1 VLQKKLEDSQN
12 YLERLTLKRRNM
24 KNKNISK
31 MQHIETVRVDGVE
44 HSKEIEH
51 PAFTVGDRELK
62 FPEDH

>member
-1 VLQKKLEDSQN
+1 
-12 YLERLTLKRRNM
+12 M